1 MAINTNFVLFTQ
13 HPSRPSVV
21 DGCLKKPPAFHNYS
35 DTLFCYF
42 DTFLSR
48 MVVPVENS
56 KNNNEV
62 LDMQLDI
69 TGHQLDVTEP
79 IKDYIDTKFER
90 IKRHSDQVLS
100 VHVILSVEKIRH
112 KSEATMHIGGKD
124 FFAEST
130 EDHLYKS
137 IDSMV
142 DKLDKQIRRHKGK
155 LNNYNNKEAIAIN
168 RTQY

>member
-1 MAINTNFVLFTQ
+1 
-13 HPSRPSVV
+13 
-21 DGCLKKPPAFHNYS
+21 
-35 DTLFCYF
+35 
-42 DTFLSR
+42 
-48 MVVPVENS
+48 
-56 KNNNEV
+56 
-62 LDMQLDI
+62 MQLDI
-69 TGHQLDVTEP
+69 TGHQLEVTEP

-90 IKRHSDQVLS
+90 IKRHFDQVLS

-137 IDSMV
+137 IDAMI
-142 DKLDKQIRRHKGK
+142 DKLDKQIRRHKSK
-155 LNNYNNKEAIAIN
+155 LKNHNNKEALAIN